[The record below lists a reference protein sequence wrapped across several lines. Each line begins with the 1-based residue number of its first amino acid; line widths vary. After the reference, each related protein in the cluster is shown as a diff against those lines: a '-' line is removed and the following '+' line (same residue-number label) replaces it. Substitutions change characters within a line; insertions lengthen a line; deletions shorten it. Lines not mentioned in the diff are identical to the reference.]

1 MIVELFGW
9 ICINTLT
16 HPAQSKSH
24 FKNGFIKVVGHN
36 INFIAIV
43 SLSLS
48 GFLLSLLSF
57 LFFSSER
64 EEEEKNRSATRLCL
78 SFYLSISYANWLNDS
93 KCDKNYP
100 LVAGARATGTEI
112 SKEEKK
118 RKQIKQTASRRH
130 LTTVIMDFYFDIVR
144 FFFFVGCCVIG
155 HHKFKN
161 NYAFSEHS
169 KAQRWFGVIF
179 LLCFCFHLISISFE
193 A

>member
-1 MIVELFGW
+1 MILIVELFGW

-112 SKEEKK
+112 SKKGKK
-118 RKQIKQTASRRH
+118 PNKSSKQQA
-130 LTTVIMDFYFDIVR
+130 
-144 FFFFVGCCVIG
+144 VGIWL
-155 HHKFKN
+155 
-161 NYAFSEHS
+161 
-169 KAQRWFGVIF
+169 QW
-179 LLCFCFHLISISFE
+179 
-193 A
+193 